1 MFDVIIRQARVDG
14 GAPGLADVAVS
25 AGRVV
30 AIGRDLGLADR
41 ELDAGGRLVTAGFVD
56 SHVHLDKSR
65 TIDRVELGDGSL
77 QHAIRETSRI
87 KADFTEQDIYERAER
102 TLRECIEH
110 GTTRMRTHV
119 EVDTTVGRRGYDAI
133 RALAAEYAWAI
144 DVQICV
150 FAQEGL
156 THSPDGDALLV
167 ATLEDGA
174 HLIGGAPYADVDPS
188 GQLDRVFE
196 LARQLDVDI
205 DLHLDLAD
213 HANGMQLDDVCR
225 RTIEQGWQGRVT
237 VGHVTQL
244 AYVQPDEYRRLVDRM
259 AEADVGLTVL
269 PATDLFLMGR
279 TTAVAAPRGVAK
291 LGPFADRGGR
301 CSVATNNVLN
311 AFTPYGDGSLIRMA
325 NLYANISQVA
335 SPFDLDRCFGFVA
348 DSAARVIGVPDYGLR
363 IGGPADLVCIDAI
376 SRADAVAQVAPTVWG
391 LKGGRQTFNRPPAMF
406 CDPLRGTHSG

>member
-14 GAPGLADVAVS
+14 GAPDRSDIAIS
-25 AGRVV
+25 EGRVV
-30 AIGRDLGLADR
+30 AIGPNLGPAHC

-65 TIDRVELGDGSL
+65 TMDRIDPGDGSL

-87 KADFTEQDIYERAER
+87 KADFTEQDIYERAEL
-102 TLRECIEH
+102 TLRQCVEH

-119 EVDTTVGRRGYDAI
+119 EVDTTVGRRGYEAV
-133 RALAAEYAWAI
+133 RALAAQYIWAI

-156 THSPDGDALLV
+156 TDSLEGDALLV

-174 HLIGGAPYADVDPS
+174 DLIGGAPYADVDPS

-196 LARQLDVDI
+196 LARRFDVDI

-213 HANGMQLDDVCR
+213 HANGMQLKDVCR
-225 RTIEQGWQGRVT
+225 RTIAQGWQGRVT

-244 AYVQPDEYRRLVDRM
+244 AYVQPGEYQRLVDLVTQ
-259 AEADVGLTVL
+259 ADVALTVL

-279 TTAVAAPRGVAK
+279 TAAVAAPRGVAK
-291 LGPFADRGGR
+291 LGPFADRGVR

-325 NLYANISQVA
+325 NLYANISHLA
-335 SPFDLDRCFGFVA
+335 SPSDLDGCMDFIT
-348 DSAARVIGVPDYGLR
+348 DSAARVIGAQDYGIR
-363 IGGPADLVCIDAI
+363 IGGPADLVCVDAL
-376 SRADAVAQVAPTVWG
+376 SRADAVARVAPTVWG
-391 LKGGRQTFNRPPAMF
+391 LKLGQQTFSRPPATF
-406 CDPLRGTHSG
+406 YDKPGDR